1 MSSPLLLLISI
12 ADLLP
17 LFCSVNLLLKFVVDV
32 LFIDVDDD
40 DCSNF
45 LPLEEEEEEEEQ
57 DLKDA
62 TRVVVTLD
70 DKIMEDNIFRVVV
83 SLCVMCDVYKRSRND
98 VSMLPLLLS
107 SNKRRNQKQ
116 QKLKQEQKRGA
127 TCLRKRNQF
136 ISSEEIEELSLLLS
150 LTLSY
155 SLLLSFP
162 RRRYYSLLLLFM
174 GLVKYSTSGSS
185 VWNGSRS
192 KMEAFF
198 SFLQKLFVFVFVLA
212 TFFPYVQYHEFL
224 QRKETMQS
232 SQEQLERSKFKL
244 ERNLREMTTKAS
256 HREQDARQA
265 ETKLS
270 KVEKEVKEK
279 ERRNQ
284 ALEISQQTL
293 QKKLDGCV
301 KDRTSLSEEVTTST
315 TKVNEVARIES
326 KLERC
331 KHDNLDLNAM
341 TKELR
346 TELTTLEKELKQEV
360 KLRKQAEKAS
370 AAQREMATKIK
381 NSLLAMQQAEDKA
394 EKEKARA
401 QVLKRLAKAE
411 KAANATKRKNEEG
424 EDEDE
429 DDADEVDDDFDDDED
444 EELKPLKAK
453 RKNRKKGGDDEEEE
467 EEEYDDL
474 AHRKIVADD
483 DENVEPGS
491 RAHEAEKR
499 LRFEKKKSMKKER
512 WSAGGL
518 DKDLNGRLNVD
529 RLRKTPKLTRAE
541 GIQGTSSSRNAGG
554 SSSAAELAR
563 ARAMRDEP

>member
-1 MSSPLLLLISI
+1 
-12 ADLLP
+12 
-17 LFCSVNLLLKFVVDV
+17 
-32 LFIDVDDD
+32 
-40 DCSNF
+40 
-45 LPLEEEEEEEEQ
+45 
-57 DLKDA
+57 
-62 TRVVVTLD
+62 
-70 DKIMEDNIFRVVV
+70 
-83 SLCVMCDVYKRSRND
+83 
-98 VSMLPLLLS
+98 MLPLLFS
-107 SNKRRNQKQ
+107 SNKRNQNEKQ
-116 QKLKQEQKRGA
+116 RKLKNKNSEKRSDV
-127 TCLRKRNQF
+127 LEKKKSIY
-136 ISSEEIEELSLLLS
+136 ISSEEIEELSRSYSLLLS

-155 SLLLSFP
+155 SLLLSFQNAADTIVVVI
-162 RRRYYSLLLLFM
+162 LLFM

-224 QRKETMQS
+224 QQKETMQS

>member
-1 MSSPLLLLISI
+1 
-12 ADLLP
+12 
-17 LFCSVNLLLKFVVDV
+17 
-32 LFIDVDDD
+32 
-40 DCSNF
+40 
-45 LPLEEEEEEEEQ
+45 
-57 DLKDA
+57 
-62 TRVVVTLD
+62 
-70 DKIMEDNIFRVVV
+70 
-83 SLCVMCDVYKRSRND
+83 
-98 VSMLPLLLS
+98 
-107 SNKRRNQKQ
+107 
-116 QKLKQEQKRGA
+116 
-127 TCLRKRNQF
+127 
-136 ISSEEIEELSLLLS
+136 
-150 LTLSY
+150 
-155 SLLLSFP
+155 
-162 RRRYYSLLLLFM
+162 M
-174 GLVKYSTSGSS
+174 GLVKYSNSGSS
-185 VWNGSRS
+185 VWDGSRS

-224 QRKETMQS
+224 QQKETMQS

-429 DDADEVDDDFDDDED
+429 DDADEVDDDFDDDDD

-453 RKNRKKGGDDEEEE
+453 RKNRKKGGDDEE

-541 GIQGTSSSRNAGG
+541 GIQGTSSSQNAGG

>member
-1 MSSPLLLLISI
+1 
-12 ADLLP
+12 
-17 LFCSVNLLLKFVVDV
+17 
-32 LFIDVDDD
+32 
-40 DCSNF
+40 
-45 LPLEEEEEEEEQ
+45 
-57 DLKDA
+57 
-62 TRVVVTLD
+62 
-70 DKIMEDNIFRVVV
+70 
-83 SLCVMCDVYKRSRND
+83 
-98 VSMLPLLLS
+98 
-107 SNKRRNQKQ
+107 
-116 QKLKQEQKRGA
+116 
-127 TCLRKRNQF
+127 
-136 ISSEEIEELSLLLS
+136 
-150 LTLSY
+150 
-155 SLLLSFP
+155 
-162 RRRYYSLLLLFM
+162 
-174 GLVKYSTSGSS
+174 
-185 VWNGSRS
+185 
-192 KMEAFF
+192 
-198 SFLQKLFVFVFVLA
+198 
-212 TFFPYVQYHEFL
+212 
-224 QRKETMQS
+224 
-232 SQEQLERSKFKL
+232 
-244 ERNLREMTTKAS
+244 
-256 HREQDARQA
+256 
-265 ETKLS
+265 
-270 KVEKEVKEK
+270 
-279 ERRNQ
+279 
-284 ALEISQQTL
+284 
-293 QKKLDGCV
+293 
-301 KDRTSLSEEVTTST
+301 
-315 TKVNEVARIES
+315 
-326 KLERC
+326 
-331 KHDNLDLNAM
+331 M

-429 DDADEVDDDFDDDED
+429 DDADEVDDDFDDDDD

-453 RKNRKKGGDDEEEE
+453 RKNRKKGGDDEE

-541 GIQGTSSSRNAGG
+541 GIQGTSSSQNAGG

>member
-1 MSSPLLLLISI
+1 
-12 ADLLP
+12 
-17 LFCSVNLLLKFVVDV
+17 
-32 LFIDVDDD
+32 
-40 DCSNF
+40 
-45 LPLEEEEEEEEQ
+45 
-57 DLKDA
+57 
-62 TRVVVTLD
+62 
-70 DKIMEDNIFRVVV
+70 
-83 SLCVMCDVYKRSRND
+83 
-98 VSMLPLLLS
+98 
-107 SNKRRNQKQ
+107 
-116 QKLKQEQKRGA
+116 
-127 TCLRKRNQF
+127 
-136 ISSEEIEELSLLLS
+136 
-150 LTLSY
+150 
-155 SLLLSFP
+155 
-162 RRRYYSLLLLFM
+162 
-174 GLVKYSTSGSS
+174 
-185 VWNGSRS
+185 
-192 KMEAFF
+192 
-198 SFLQKLFVFVFVLA
+198 VFVLA

-224 QRKETMQS
+224 QQKETMQS
-232 SQEQLERSKFKL
+232 NQEQLERSKFKL

-429 DDADEVDDDFDDDED
+429 DDADEVDDDFDDDDD

>member
-83 SLCVMCDVYKRSRND
+83 SLCVMCDVYKGSRND

>member
-1 MSSPLLLLISI
+1 MESS
-12 ADLLP
+12 
-17 LFCSVNLLLKFVVDV
+17 
-32 LFIDVDDD
+32 
-40 DCSNF
+40 
-45 LPLEEEEEEEEQ
+45 
-57 DLKDA
+57 
-62 TRVVVTLD
+62 
-70 DKIMEDNIFRVVV
+70 
-83 SLCVMCDVYKRSRND
+83 
-98 VSMLPLLLS
+98 
-107 SNKRRNQKQ
+107 
-116 QKLKQEQKRGA
+116 
-127 TCLRKRNQF
+127 
-136 ISSEEIEELSLLLS
+136 
-150 LTLSY
+150 
-155 SLLLSFP
+155 
-162 RRRYYSLLLLFM
+162 
-174 GLVKYSTSGSS
+174 
-185 VWNGSRS
+185 
-192 KMEAFF
+192 
-198 SFLQKLFVFVFVLA
+198 
-212 TFFPYVQYHEFL
+212 H
-224 QRKETMQS
+224 
-232 SQEQLERSKFKL
+232 EQLERTNFKL
-244 ERNLREMTTKAS
+244 ERNLREMTTKAT

-265 ETKLS
+265 ETKIS
-270 KVEKEVKEK
+270 KVEKEMKEK

-346 TELTTLEKELKQEV
+346 TELTALEKELKQEV

-411 KAANATKRKNEEG
+411 KLANATKRKNEEG
-424 EDEDE
+424 EDEEDEEDE
-429 DDADEVDDDFDDDED
+429 DVDED
-444 EELKPLKAK
+444 EEDEELGTPKAK
-453 RKNRKKGGDDEEEE
+453 RKSRKKDEVD

-474 AHRKIVADD
+474 AHRKIVADE
-483 DENVEPGS
+483 DEDIQPGS

-541 GIQGTSSSRNAGG
+541 GIQGSLSSHNGGG

-563 ARAMRDEP
+563 ARAMRDET

>member
-1 MSSPLLLLISI
+1 
-12 ADLLP
+12 
-17 LFCSVNLLLKFVVDV
+17 
-32 LFIDVDDD
+32 
-40 DCSNF
+40 
-45 LPLEEEEEEEEQ
+45 
-57 DLKDA
+57 
-62 TRVVVTLD
+62 
-70 DKIMEDNIFRVVV
+70 
-83 SLCVMCDVYKRSRND
+83 
-98 VSMLPLLLS
+98 MLPLLFS
-107 SNKRRNQKQ
+107 SNKRNQNEKQ
-116 QKLKQEQKRGA
+116 RKLKNKNSEKRSDV
-127 TCLRKRNQF
+127 LEKKKSIY
-136 ISSEEIEELSLLLS
+136 ISSEEIEELSRSYSLLLS

-155 SLLLSFP
+155 SLLLSFQNAADTIVVVI
-162 RRRYYSLLLLFM
+162 LLFM

-224 QRKETMQS
+224 QQKETMQS

-411 KAANATKRKNEEG
+411 KAANATKQKNEEG

-444 EELKPLKAK
+444 EELKPLKTK

>member
-1 MSSPLLLLISI
+1 
-12 ADLLP
+12 
-17 LFCSVNLLLKFVVDV
+17 
-32 LFIDVDDD
+32 
-40 DCSNF
+40 
-45 LPLEEEEEEEEQ
+45 
-57 DLKDA
+57 
-62 TRVVVTLD
+62 
-70 DKIMEDNIFRVVV
+70 
-83 SLCVMCDVYKRSRND
+83 
-98 VSMLPLLLS
+98 
-107 SNKRRNQKQ
+107 
-116 QKLKQEQKRGA
+116 
-127 TCLRKRNQF
+127 
-136 ISSEEIEELSLLLS
+136 
-150 LTLSY
+150 
-155 SLLLSFP
+155 
-162 RRRYYSLLLLFM
+162 
-174 GLVKYSTSGSS
+174 
-185 VWNGSRS
+185 
-192 KMEAFF
+192 MEAFF

-224 QRKETMQS
+224 QQKETMQS

-429 DDADEVDDDFDDDED
+429 DDGDEVDDDFDDD
-444 EELKPLKAK
+444 
-453 RKNRKKGGDDEEEE
+453 DDEE

-491 RAHEAEKR
+491 RVHEAEKR
-499 LRFEKKKSMKKER
+499 LRLEKKKSMKKER

-541 GIQGTSSSRNAGG
+541 GIQGTSSSQNAGG

>member
-45 LPLEEEEEEEEQ
+45 LPLEEEEEEQ

>member
-1 MSSPLLLLISI
+1 
-12 ADLLP
+12 
-17 LFCSVNLLLKFVVDV
+17 
-32 LFIDVDDD
+32 
-40 DCSNF
+40 
-45 LPLEEEEEEEEQ
+45 
-57 DLKDA
+57 
-62 TRVVVTLD
+62 
-70 DKIMEDNIFRVVV
+70 
-83 SLCVMCDVYKRSRND
+83 
-98 VSMLPLLLS
+98 
-107 SNKRRNQKQ
+107 
-116 QKLKQEQKRGA
+116 
-127 TCLRKRNQF
+127 
-136 ISSEEIEELSLLLS
+136 
-150 LTLSY
+150 
-155 SLLLSFP
+155 
-162 RRRYYSLLLLFM
+162 
-174 GLVKYSTSGSS
+174 
-185 VWNGSRS
+185 
-192 KMEAFF
+192 
-198 SFLQKLFVFVFVLA
+198 
-212 TFFPYVQYHEFL
+212 
-224 QRKETMQS
+224 
-232 SQEQLERSKFKL
+232 
-244 ERNLREMTTKAS
+244 
-256 HREQDARQA
+256 
-265 ETKLS
+265 
-270 KVEKEVKEK
+270 
-279 ERRNQ
+279 
-284 ALEISQQTL
+284 
-293 QKKLDGCV
+293 
-301 KDRTSLSEEVTTST
+301 
-315 TKVNEVARIES
+315 
-326 KLERC
+326 
-331 KHDNLDLNAM
+331 
-341 TKELR
+341 LR

-429 DDADEVDDDFDDDED
+429 DDADEVDDDFDDDDD

-453 RKNRKKGGDDEEEE
+453 RKNRKKGGDDEE

-541 GIQGTSSSRNAGG
+541 GIQGTSSSQNAGG

>member
-1 MSSPLLLLISI
+1 
-12 ADLLP
+12 
-17 LFCSVNLLLKFVVDV
+17 
-32 LFIDVDDD
+32 
-40 DCSNF
+40 
-45 LPLEEEEEEEEQ
+45 
-57 DLKDA
+57 
-62 TRVVVTLD
+62 
-70 DKIMEDNIFRVVV
+70 
-83 SLCVMCDVYKRSRND
+83 
-98 VSMLPLLLS
+98 
-107 SNKRRNQKQ
+107 
-116 QKLKQEQKRGA
+116 
-127 TCLRKRNQF
+127 
-136 ISSEEIEELSLLLS
+136 
-150 LTLSY
+150 
-155 SLLLSFP
+155 
-162 RRRYYSLLLLFM
+162 M
-174 GLVKYSTSGSS
+174 GLVKYSTSSS
-185 VWNGSRS
+185 SKT
-192 KMEAFF
+192 KMERLCA
-198 SFLQKLFVFVFVLA
+198 FLQNLLVFALLLS

-224 QRKETMQS
+224 KQKQTMES
-232 SQEQLERSKFKL
+232 SQEQLERTNFKL
-244 ERNLREMTTKAS
+244 ERNLREMTTKAT

-265 ETKLS
+265 ETKVS
-270 KVEKEVKEK
+270 KVEKEMKEK

-346 TELTTLEKELKQEV
+346 TELTALEKELKQEV

-411 KAANATKRKNEEG
+411 KLANATKRKNEEG
-424 EDEDE
+424 EDEEDE
-429 DDADEVDDDFDDDED
+429 EDEEVDED
-444 EELKPLKAK
+444 EEDEELGTPKAK
-453 RKNRKKGGDDEEEE
+453 RKSRKKDEED

-474 AHRKIVADD
+474 AHRKIVADE
-483 DENVEPGS
+483 DEDIQPGS

-541 GIQGTSSSRNAGG
+541 GIQGSLSSHNGGG

-563 ARAMRDEP
+563 ARAMRDET

>member
-1 MSSPLLLLISI
+1 
-12 ADLLP
+12 
-17 LFCSVNLLLKFVVDV
+17 
-32 LFIDVDDD
+32 
-40 DCSNF
+40 
-45 LPLEEEEEEEEQ
+45 
-57 DLKDA
+57 
-62 TRVVVTLD
+62 
-70 DKIMEDNIFRVVV
+70 
-83 SLCVMCDVYKRSRND
+83 
-98 VSMLPLLLS
+98 
-107 SNKRRNQKQ
+107 
-116 QKLKQEQKRGA
+116 
-127 TCLRKRNQF
+127 
-136 ISSEEIEELSLLLS
+136 
-150 LTLSY
+150 
-155 SLLLSFP
+155 
-162 RRRYYSLLLLFM
+162 
-174 GLVKYSTSGSS
+174 
-185 VWNGSRS
+185 
-192 KMEAFF
+192 MEAFF

-411 KAANATKRKNEEG
+411 KAANATKT
-424 EDEDE
+424 
-429 DDADEVDDDFDDDED
+429 
-444 EELKPLKAK
+444 
-453 RKNRKKGGDDEEEE
+453 KK
-467 EEEYDDL
+467 
-474 AHRKIVADD
+474 
-483 DENVEPGS
+483 
-491 RAHEAEKR
+491 
-499 LRFEKKKSMKKER
+499 
-512 WSAGGL
+512 
-518 DKDLNGRLNVD
+518 
-529 RLRKTPKLTRAE
+529 
-541 GIQGTSSSRNAGG
+541 
-554 SSSAAELAR
+554 
-563 ARAMRDEP
+563 

>member
-1 MSSPLLLLISI
+1 
-12 ADLLP
+12 
-17 LFCSVNLLLKFVVDV
+17 
-32 LFIDVDDD
+32 
-40 DCSNF
+40 
-45 LPLEEEEEEEEQ
+45 
-57 DLKDA
+57 
-62 TRVVVTLD
+62 
-70 DKIMEDNIFRVVV
+70 
-83 SLCVMCDVYKRSRND
+83 
-98 VSMLPLLLS
+98 
-107 SNKRRNQKQ
+107 
-116 QKLKQEQKRGA
+116 
-127 TCLRKRNQF
+127 
-136 ISSEEIEELSLLLS
+136 
-150 LTLSY
+150 
-155 SLLLSFP
+155 
-162 RRRYYSLLLLFM
+162 
-174 GLVKYSTSGSS
+174 
-185 VWNGSRS
+185 
-192 KMEAFF
+192 MEAFF

-224 QRKETMQS
+224 QQKETMQS

-429 DDADEVDDDFDDDED
+429 
-444 EELKPLKAK
+444 ELKPLKAK

>member
-1 MSSPLLLLISI
+1 
-12 ADLLP
+12 
-17 LFCSVNLLLKFVVDV
+17 
-32 LFIDVDDD
+32 
-40 DCSNF
+40 
-45 LPLEEEEEEEEQ
+45 
-57 DLKDA
+57 
-62 TRVVVTLD
+62 
-70 DKIMEDNIFRVVV
+70 
-83 SLCVMCDVYKRSRND
+83 
-98 VSMLPLLLS
+98 
-107 SNKRRNQKQ
+107 
-116 QKLKQEQKRGA
+116 
-127 TCLRKRNQF
+127 
-136 ISSEEIEELSLLLS
+136 
-150 LTLSY
+150 
-155 SLLLSFP
+155 
-162 RRRYYSLLLLFM
+162 M
-174 GLVKYSTSGSS
+174 GLVKYSTSSS
-185 VWNGSRS
+185 SKT
-192 KMEAFF
+192 KMERLCA
-198 SFLQKLFVFVFVLA
+198 FLQNLLVLA
-212 TFFPYVQYHEFL
+212 LLLSTFFPYVQYHEFL
-224 QRKETMQS
+224 KQKQTMES
-232 SQEQLERSKFKL
+232 SHEQLERTNFKL
-244 ERNLREMTTKAS
+244 ERNLREMTTKAT

-265 ETKLS
+265 ETKVS
-270 KVEKEVKEK
+270 KVEKEMKEK

-346 TELTTLEKELKQEV
+346 TELTALEKELKQEV

-411 KAANATKRKNEEG
+411 KLANATKRKNEEG
-424 EDEDE
+424 EDEEDEEDE
-429 DDADEVDDDFDDDED
+429 DVDED
-444 EELKPLKAK
+444 EEDEELGTPKAK
-453 RKNRKKGGDDEEEE
+453 RKSRKKDEED

-474 AHRKIVADD
+474 AHRKIVADE
-483 DENVEPGS
+483 DEDIQPGS

-541 GIQGTSSSRNAGG
+541 GIQGSLSSHNGGG

-563 ARAMRDEP
+563 ARAMRDET

>member
-1 MSSPLLLLISI
+1 
-12 ADLLP
+12 
-17 LFCSVNLLLKFVVDV
+17 
-32 LFIDVDDD
+32 
-40 DCSNF
+40 
-45 LPLEEEEEEEEQ
+45 
-57 DLKDA
+57 
-62 TRVVVTLD
+62 
-70 DKIMEDNIFRVVV
+70 
-83 SLCVMCDVYKRSRND
+83 
-98 VSMLPLLLS
+98 MLPLLFS
-107 SNKRRNQKQ
+107 SNKRNQNEKQ
-116 QKLKQEQKRGA
+116 RKLKNKNSEKRSDV
-127 TCLRKRNQF
+127 LEKKKSIY
-136 ISSEEIEELSLLLS
+136 ISSEEIEELSRSYSLLLS

-155 SLLLSFP
+155 SLLLSFQNAADTIVVVI
-162 RRRYYSLLLLFM
+162 LLFM

-224 QRKETMQS
+224 QQKETMQS

-541 GIQGTSSSRNAGG
+541 GIQGTSSSQNAGG

>member
-1 MSSPLLLLISI
+1 
-12 ADLLP
+12 
-17 LFCSVNLLLKFVVDV
+17 
-32 LFIDVDDD
+32 
-40 DCSNF
+40 
-45 LPLEEEEEEEEQ
+45 
-57 DLKDA
+57 
-62 TRVVVTLD
+62 
-70 DKIMEDNIFRVVV
+70 
-83 SLCVMCDVYKRSRND
+83 
-98 VSMLPLLLS
+98 MLPLLFS
-107 SNKRRNQKQ
+107 SNKRNQNEKQ
-116 QKLKQEQKRGA
+116 RKLKNKNSEKRSDV
-127 TCLRKRNQF
+127 LEKKKSIY
-136 ISSEEIEELSLLLS
+136 ISSEEIEELSRSYSLLLS

-155 SLLLSFP
+155 SLLLSFQNAADTIVVVI
-162 RRRYYSLLLLFM
+162 LLFM

-224 QRKETMQS
+224 QQKETMQS

-270 KVEKEVKEK
+270 KVGKEVKEK

-429 DDADEVDDDFDDDED
+429 DDADEVDDDFDDDDD

>member
-1 MSSPLLLLISI
+1 
-12 ADLLP
+12 
-17 LFCSVNLLLKFVVDV
+17 
-32 LFIDVDDD
+32 
-40 DCSNF
+40 
-45 LPLEEEEEEEEQ
+45 
-57 DLKDA
+57 
-62 TRVVVTLD
+62 
-70 DKIMEDNIFRVVV
+70 
-83 SLCVMCDVYKRSRND
+83 
-98 VSMLPLLLS
+98 MLPLLFS
-107 SNKRRNQKQ
+107 SNKRNQNEKQ
-116 QKLKQEQKRGA
+116 RKLKNKNSEKRSDV
-127 TCLRKRNQF
+127 LEKKKSIY
-136 ISSEEIEELSLLLS
+136 ISSEEIEELSRSYSLLLS

-155 SLLLSFP
+155 SLLLSFQNAADTIVVVI
-162 RRRYYSLLLLFM
+162 LLFM

-224 QRKETMQS
+224 QQKETMQS

-411 KAANATKRKNEEG
+411 KAANATKQKNEEG

-444 EELKPLKAK
+444 EELKPLKTK
-453 RKNRKKGGDDEEEE
+453 RKNRKKGGDDEKEE

>member
-1 MSSPLLLLISI
+1 
-12 ADLLP
+12 
-17 LFCSVNLLLKFVVDV
+17 
-32 LFIDVDDD
+32 
-40 DCSNF
+40 
-45 LPLEEEEEEEEQ
+45 
-57 DLKDA
+57 
-62 TRVVVTLD
+62 
-70 DKIMEDNIFRVVV
+70 
-83 SLCVMCDVYKRSRND
+83 
-98 VSMLPLLLS
+98 
-107 SNKRRNQKQ
+107 
-116 QKLKQEQKRGA
+116 
-127 TCLRKRNQF
+127 
-136 ISSEEIEELSLLLS
+136 
-150 LTLSY
+150 
-155 SLLLSFP
+155 
-162 RRRYYSLLLLFM
+162 M
-174 GLVKYSTSGSS
+174 GLVKYSTSSS
-185 VWNGSRS
+185 SKT
-192 KMEAFF
+192 KMERLCA
-198 SFLQKLFVFVFVLA
+198 FLQNLLVFALLLS

-224 QRKETMQS
+224 KQKQTMES
-232 SQEQLERSKFKL
+232 SQEQLERTNFKL
-244 ERNLREMTTKAS
+244 ERNLREMTTKAT

-265 ETKLS
+265 ETKIS
-270 KVEKEVKEK
+270 KVEKEMKEK

-346 TELTTLEKELKQEV
+346 TELTALEKELKQEV

-411 KAANATKRKNEEG
+411 KLANATKRKNEEG
-424 EDEDE
+424 EDEEDE
-429 DDADEVDDDFDDDED
+429 EDEEVDED
-444 EELKPLKAK
+444 EEDEELGTPKAK
-453 RKNRKKGGDDEEEE
+453 RKSRKKDEED

-474 AHRKIVADD
+474 AHRKIVADE
-483 DENVEPGS
+483 DEDIQPGS

-541 GIQGTSSSRNAGG
+541 GIQGSLSSHNGGG

-563 ARAMRDEP
+563 ARAMRDET

>member
-1 MSSPLLLLISI
+1 
-12 ADLLP
+12 
-17 LFCSVNLLLKFVVDV
+17 
-32 LFIDVDDD
+32 
-40 DCSNF
+40 
-45 LPLEEEEEEEEQ
+45 
-57 DLKDA
+57 
-62 TRVVVTLD
+62 
-70 DKIMEDNIFRVVV
+70 
-83 SLCVMCDVYKRSRND
+83 
-98 VSMLPLLLS
+98 
-107 SNKRRNQKQ
+107 
-116 QKLKQEQKRGA
+116 
-127 TCLRKRNQF
+127 
-136 ISSEEIEELSLLLS
+136 
-150 LTLSY
+150 
-155 SLLLSFP
+155 
-162 RRRYYSLLLLFM
+162 
-174 GLVKYSTSGSS
+174 
-185 VWNGSRS
+185 
-192 KMEAFF
+192 MEAFF

-224 QRKETMQS
+224 QQKETMQS
-232 SQEQLERSKFKL
+232 NQEQLERSKFKL

-270 KVEKEVKEK
+270 KVGKEVKEK

-444 EELKPLKAK
+444 EE
-453 RKNRKKGGDDEEEE
+453 

-474 AHRKIVADD
+474 AHRNIVADD